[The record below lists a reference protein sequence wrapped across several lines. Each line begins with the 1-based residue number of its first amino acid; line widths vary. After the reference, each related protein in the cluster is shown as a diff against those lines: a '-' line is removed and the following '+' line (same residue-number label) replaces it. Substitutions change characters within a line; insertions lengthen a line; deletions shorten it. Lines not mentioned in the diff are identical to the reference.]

1 MPWEQLLLQ
10 SSVGGLGVWEDVLE
24 EVMANVQDRLE
35 LGGGWVK
42 GEGKGSKA
50 WEMSLKVIGMEGLGC
65 GREVAWFP
73 RGTLWVTV
81 RSSDRA
87 TCPRGAP
94 ACFR

>member
-1 MPWEQLLLQ
+1 
-10 SSVGGLGVWEDVLE
+10 
-24 EVMANVQDRLE
+24 MANVQDRSE

-65 GREVAWFP
+65 RREVAWFP
-73 RGTLWVTV
+73 RGTLSVTV
-81 RSSDRA
+81 RSSDWA
-87 TCPRGAP
+87 PCPRGAL